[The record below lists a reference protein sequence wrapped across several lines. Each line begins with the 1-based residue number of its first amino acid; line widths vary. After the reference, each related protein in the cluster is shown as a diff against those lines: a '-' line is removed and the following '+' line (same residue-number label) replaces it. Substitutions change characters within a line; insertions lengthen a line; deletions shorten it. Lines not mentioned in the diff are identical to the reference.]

1 MKGSKPD
8 GKKARQKKTGNRQ
21 RKISAYTMEVFV
33 IAIVLVAALLIP
45 QFIFQVQDSIL
56 CGGITLGQR
65 ESLDVETL
73 GTTYEQSLEKRMQS
87 FAEGLAEHESF
98 YVTAQTLT
106 PDETL
111 ESYLYSDLGLNH
123 QLIMNFIYNNLIP
136 IEVWE
141 NYYTITQWKQY
152 VIYSDNYAK
161 GVNFILWYIE
171 LEDLE
176 GAKLKLLVD
185 AEDNTL
191 YGLKTENS
199 SLAGGILGYANLQE
213 ALRFGGSAVEV
224 WTYYSLYYKAVIEDA
239 EKFLYWAEK
248 MGIMMDSFSAS
259 LENNRKEAAEAERQ
273 IQRMVRYQC
282 ETEERARFVL
292 PYGGATLD
300 AILAIE
306 EQDSDRNYFYP
317 NITAGIR
324 QIYEMIPEFA

>member
-123 QLIMNFIYNNLIP
+123 QLIMNFIYNNLNMNKIESRP
-136 IEVWE
+136 IEDRNWE
-141 NYYTITQWKQY
+141 YRF
-152 VIYSDNYAK
+152 
-161 GVNFILWYIE
+161 FIDFDGNLA
-171 LEDLE
+171 D
-176 GAKLKLLVD
+176 GAVKNALR
-185 AEDNTL
+185 
-191 YGLKTENS
+191 GLREEARNMR
-199 SLAGGILGYANLQE
+199 ILG
-213 ALRFGGSAVEV
+213 
-224 WTYYSLYYKAVIEDA
+224 
-239 EKFLYWAEK
+239 
-248 MGIMMDSFSAS
+248 
-259 LENNRKEAAEAERQ
+259 
-273 IQRMVRYQC
+273 
-282 ETEERARFVL
+282 
-292 PYGGATLD
+292 
-300 AILAIE
+300 
-306 EQDSDRNYFYP
+306 NY
-317 NITAGIR
+317 
-324 QIYEMIPEFA
+324 